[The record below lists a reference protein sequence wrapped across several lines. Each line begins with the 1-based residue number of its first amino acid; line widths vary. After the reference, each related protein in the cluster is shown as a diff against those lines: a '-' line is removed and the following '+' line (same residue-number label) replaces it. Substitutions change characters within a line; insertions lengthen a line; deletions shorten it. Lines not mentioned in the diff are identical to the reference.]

1 MNIEQ
6 RFNYL
11 EIINMMFFQVENNQ
25 FRFIIATYNVTKNLI
40 N

>member
-1 MNIEQ
+1 MKIEQ

-11 EIINMMFFQVENNQ
+11 KIINMMFFQVENNQ
-25 FRFIIATYNVTKNLI
+25 FRFIIATYNITRNLL